1 MLTQIIK
8 SITNIIT
15 FIKIDLFYDE
25 LDTFGFSLKKLLS
38 LLVEIQP
45 LNSNF
50 VDVIDMSFRKL
61 IDYKNKVDFNS
72 WGKFVFHFI
81 NKFFALI
88 CSSDYFDMS
97 NNNNSKVFQLFE
109 YIIKNNE
116 QLINQEIMK
125 GLLSF
130 SFILD
135 PISLDKHFNKQ
146 NAITDKA
153 KKDYKQTKKDYKSL
167 VKSFISQCNNFEIYI
182 IYIKSVFKE
191 NITIE

>member
-1 MLTQIIK
+1 
-8 SITNIIT
+8 
-15 FIKIDLFYDE
+15 
-25 LDTFGFSLKKLLS
+25 
-38 LLVEIQP
+38 
-45 LNSNF
+45 
-50 VDVIDMSFRKL
+50 MSFRKL
-61 IDYKNKVDFNS
+61 IDYKNNVDFNS
-72 WGKFVFHFI
+72 CGKFVFHFI

-88 CSSDYFDMS
+88 CSSDYFDVS

-116 QLINQEIMK
+116 QLINLEIMK

-167 VKSFISQCNNFEIYI
+167 VKTFISQCNNFEIYI

-191 NITIE
+191 NITIEEKYKLMKIYYQNHNMQYLYDMNNTDKKDAIFSIFKKDKNRRKHIVTKEDLLHI